1 MSKLVGEAITWA
13 FSIGLTDRQMHQLVE
28 LIQGHTKLETQRFND
43 LVTSKMCERRADNKS
58 CDHEACWRLEEIREA
73 LDA

>member
-13 FSIGLTDRQMHQLVE
+13 YSTGLTSTQVRD
-28 LIQGHTKLETQRFND
+28 LITLLEGHKNTETQRFND
-43 LVTSKMCERRADNKS
+43 LVTSKMCEARAANKS
-58 CDHEACWRLEEIREA
+58 CEHEACWRLEEIREA